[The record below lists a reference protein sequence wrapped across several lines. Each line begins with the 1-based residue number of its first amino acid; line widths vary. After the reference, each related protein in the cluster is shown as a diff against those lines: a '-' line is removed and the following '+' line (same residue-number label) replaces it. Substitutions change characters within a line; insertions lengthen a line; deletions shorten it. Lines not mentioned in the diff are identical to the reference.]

1 MIVVSFLRGVAA
13 IGSAPHQLASHIRR
27 LVAVVSLLLQ
37 HIGEEEEFQHK
48 EDDKQLDEDD
58 SPISIFMVRNL
69 CVLPSDASRDALW

>member
-1 MIVVSFLRGVAA
+1 MIVVRFLRGVAA

-27 LVAVVSLLLQ
+27 LVAVVRLLLQ

-58 SPISIFMVRNL
+58 CPQHPAEGHGAEAVSIEPVHL
-69 CVLPSDASRDALW
+69 I